1 MAVSTQDPSQE
12 WNDVVKIGRPDRQDA
27 TPTTLGQEWPG
38 HAGMLAD
45 ELERIADALV
55 ISSISPGRTCG
66 PRPGELQWK

>member
-12 WNDVVKIGRPDRQDA
+12 WNVVKTGRAHRQDA
-27 TPTTLGQEWPG
+27 KPTTLGQEWLG

-45 ELERIADALV
+45 ELERIADALM

-66 PRPGELQWK
+66 PRPGEFQWK